1 MEEQN
6 AMPVYSHSR
15 LTSYE
20 NCPKQFHF
28 QYIEKPE
35 VPEFTGIEAF
45 MGSVVHA
52 ALENLYKQVVMSKVP
67 SKADVLKDFERIW
80 KEEWTPAVTI
90 VKKGFAKSH
99 YHVIGR
105 RCVEDYYD
113 KHAPFDR
120 DGRVRGVEEHLV
132 FVLDDSGKFK
142 MQGYPDLLFEPEV
155 NCFAVHDHKTGR
167 MPSVEKL
174 EEDCQLPLY
183 HLGVEQKYPDVK
195 VKELVWHYLAKGR
208 EVRLPAT
215 KKRMENARKWAISV
229 IRQIERRIK
238 YREAFEPQESV
249 LCNWC
254 EFQPVCPAKNPQPPK
269 ATPKRHEALTEG
281 AALVDKWEKLE
292 AQRKILE
299 NEIEEA
305 KERLRELA
313 EACELDSFEG
323 AAKTALVRHEEY
335 LAAPRIDS
343 GNRAP
348 LEELLRREG
357 LWDEFSELKLSA
369 LNKAFLTGCF
379 DDRLQKRIEKLLDRR
394 DEWKV
399 NLKKKG

>member
-1 MEEQN
+1 
-6 AMPVYSHSR
+6 MPVYSHSR

-80 KEEWTPAVTI
+80 KEEWTPAVAI

-132 FVLDDSGKFK
+132 FALDDSGKFK

-215 KKRMENARKWAISV
+215 KKRMENARTWAISV

-238 YREAFEPQESV
+238 YREAFEPQESI

-269 ATPKRHEALTEG
+269 VTPKRREALTEG
-281 AALVDKWEKLE
+281 AALVDKYAGLQERKKAIEK
-292 AQRKILE
+292 
-299 NEIEEA
+299 EIEEA
-305 KERLRELA
+305 KGRLIELA
-313 EACELDSFEG
+313 EGCGLDSFEG
-323 AAKTALVRHEEY
+323 AENTALVKLKEE
-335 LAAPRIDS
+335 LS
-343 GNRAP
+343 AP
-348 LEELLRREG
+348 LMESENRKPMEAMLRSEG
-357 LWDEFSELKLSA
+357 VWEEFSSLNTNA
-369 LNKAFLTGCF
+369 LNHAYRGGHF
-379 DDRLQKRIEKLLDRR
+379 DDGLQKKIEKFFDRR
-394 DEWKV
+394 RDWKV
-399 NLKKKG
+399 SLKKKR